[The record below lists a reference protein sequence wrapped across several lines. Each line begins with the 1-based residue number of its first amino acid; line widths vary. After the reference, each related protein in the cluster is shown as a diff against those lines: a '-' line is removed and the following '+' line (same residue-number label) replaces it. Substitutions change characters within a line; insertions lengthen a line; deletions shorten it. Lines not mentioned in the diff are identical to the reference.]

1 MNDQVAP
8 PGSPAAQQAMA
19 SDDPG
24 RSGAPRTAPAGTG
37 QPYLHHLVS
46 AVSAPAMAL
55 SGRDGQ
61 VRREGA
67 QGLYVRDVRAL
78 SEVVLSI
85 GGAEPI
91 CLHYELVG
99 GASNEFRS
107 LVAGPGKGG
116 PDPKVFALRHREVHP
131 WGMVER
137 ISLSSYEPQ
146 MLHCQ
151 VELSLSC
158 DFAGIA
164 AVKAGAPALPRTAT
178 TVEGGL
184 RWEIPERCST
194 RVAAA
199 PRPETVDPAGGLIAW
214 DIEVAPR
221 ETTTVTLSV
230 EFSEDAAKAP
240 VVAAPPARAELQ
252 APEVVSPDQRLAKWV
267 EMSVADLAQL
277 RMVAPG
283 HPDEVFM
290 AAGVPWYLTLFGRDS
305 IWAARMLLPLGTE
318 LALGTLSALARRQGR
333 SDDQIT
339 GEQPGKIPHELRRST
354 SYDLDAS
361 GRYNHNYFS
370 LPPVYYGT
378 VDATPLWVCLLHDT
392 WRWGAPE
399 ARVETLLRPMTGCL
413 EWVGRESLDE
423 RGFLSYIDASGRGLA
438 TQGWKDSGDA
448 VQSRD
453 GRLAEGPVALCEVQG
468 YAYEAAM
475 GGAELLD
482 AFGIPGGERWRVFA
496 RDLAER
502 FRASFWV
509 EDAEGLYPAIALD
522 GEGRPV
528 DALSSN
534 IGHLLGTGIL
544 SPEECELVARRLGQ
558 PDLASSFGLRTLAA
572 SSCGYNPMSYH
583 CGSVWP
589 HDTAISIAGLSH
601 VGTPTAEKAAA
612 SLVEGLLSA
621 AESFGY
627 RMPELYGGEERAA
640 SAGPVPYPASCH
652 PQAWTAAASV
662 AVLSSLLGLEPD
674 VPRRRARLA
683 PSRAGKSLR
692 SVDGLFVAGSKV
704 KVELPAPGAGEAAE
718 ARLIGMPGRLQV
730 DKELGNKVGNPW

>member
-8 PGSPAAQQAMA
+8 QGSPAVKQATA
-19 SDDPG
+19 IDGPEH
-24 RSGAPRTAPAGTG
+24 SGGSRTETAGTG
-37 QPYLHHLVS
+37 QPRLHDLVS
-46 AVSAPAMAL
+46 AVCAPAMAL
-55 SGRDGQ
+55 SARDGQ
-61 VRREGA
+61 VRRQGA
-67 QGLYVRDVRAL
+67 QGLYVRDIRAL
-78 SEVVLSI
+78 SEVVLSV

-91 CLHYELVG
+91 SLHCELMG
-99 GASNEFRS
+99 GAGNEFRC
-107 LVAGPGKGG
+107 LVAGPEKDG
-116 PDPKVFALRHREVHP
+116 PDPKVLALRRREVHP

-137 ISLSSYEPQ
+137 ISLSSYEPRA
-146 MLHCQ
+146 LRYH

-164 AVKAGAPALPRTAT
+164 AVKRGMPTLPRTAT
-178 TVEGGL
+178 AVDGGL
-184 RWEIPERCST
+184 SWDVPGRCST
-194 RVAAA
+194 RATAA
-199 PRPETVDPAGGLIAW
+199 PRPETVDPARGLIAW
-214 DIEVAPR
+214 EIEVAPR
-221 ETTTVTLSV
+221 ETATVSLSV

-240 VVAAPPARAELQ
+240 VDAAPPASAWLQ
-252 APEVVSPDQRLAKWV
+252 APEVVSPDQRLSKWV
-267 EMSVADLAQL
+267 EVSVADLAQL

-283 HPDEVFM
+283 HPDEVFV

-333 SDDQIT
+333 SDDRRT

-354 SYDLDAS
+354 SYDVDAS
-361 GRYNHNYFS
+361 GRHDRNYFS

-378 VDATPLWVCLLHDT
+378 VDATPLWVCLLYDT

-399 ARVETLLRPMTGCL
+399 AQVEALLRPMLGCL
-413 EWVGRESLDE
+413 EWVAGESLDQ

-438 TQGWKDSGDA
+438 NQGWKDSRDA
-448 VQSRD
+448 VQSRT

-468 YAYEAAM
+468 YAYEAAV
-475 GGAELLD
+475 GGAELLH
-482 AFGIPGGERWRVFA
+482 AFGVPGGERWRAFA

-509 EDAEGLYPAIALD
+509 EDAEGPYPAIALD
-522 GEGRPV
+522 GRGRPV

-544 SPEECELVARRLGQ
+544 SPEESELVARRLGQ
-558 PDLASSFGLRTLAA
+558 PDLSSSFGLRTLAA
-572 SSCGYNPMSYH
+572 SSSGYNPMSYH

-589 HDTAISIAGLSH
+589 HDTAISIAGLTR
-601 VGTPTAEKAAA
+601 VGTPTAVRAAA
-612 SLVEGLLSA
+612 SLIEGLLSA

-627 RMPELYGGEERAA
+627 RMPELYGGQERAA
-640 SAGPVPYPASCH
+640 FAGPVPYPASCH

-674 VPRRRARLA
+674 IPRRRARVA
-683 PSRAGKSLR
+683 PMATSACLQ
-692 SVDGLFVAGSKV
+692 SVDGLYIAGSRV
-704 KVELPAPGAGEAAE
+704 KVELCGPTGNEQRE
-718 ARLIGMPGRLQV
+718 ARLIGLPGGIKLAM
-730 DKELGNKVGNPW
+730 